1 MTRQLNQ
8 TGPFQQRRRRPTL
21 ELPPITLMGPG
32 IRPPEQQIQTSW
44 EEDLGLGDLVRAL
57 SIDRRYQSYTT
68 RVLTALVTDPEVIRW
83 RQSVLVDFVNNPALV
98 DAIADLLP
106 RLGGLGRRNA
116 MLGGRTRNLLLEVVD
131 QLTGLELF
139 CEMVDRLGDALNQAV
154 LTAHPLIEAQYN
166 LAALRNQPDFQ
177 ELKAE
182 LPALRAPLSDIHS
195 VTVGIN
201 LDPELQ
207 PESAALLAI
216 NDFRWSDTNSL
227 LDRLIG
233 RAGHAPTE
241 STLATLHRL
250 PGEMDQRMLAP
261 LYHDLN
267 KVMEQTAK
275 PIARALE
282 RYTATG
288 TVPLSGLENEL
299 AFFAGAARLIGRLR
313 ARGIPFCLPE
323 IAHLDER
330 TTHIDDL
337 YPVLVALQPESN
349 PVANPAHLNGAWRI
363 AVLTGPNSGGKTTY
377 LRAVGLAQVMAQAG
391 LMIPAARARISPVER
406 VLTHFPALENRQ
418 QGRLAEEAERLRL
431 LFQQA
436 IPRSLVLLNETFAST
451 SSGEATYLA
460 QDMLCGL
467 RAFGLR
473 AIYAT
478 HLTELADHFEEIE
491 RAVEGESRLVSL
503 VAGVD
508 LDAAGEA
515 TPTYRIAP
523 GLPHARSYAQEI
535 ARRHGIRLDQ
545 LLAMKRTAPDVTS

>member
-1 MTRQLNQ
+1 M
-8 TGPFQQRRRRPTL
+8 
-21 ELPPITLMGPG
+21 
-32 IRPPEQQIQTSW
+32 
-44 EEDLGLGDLVRAL
+44 
-57 SIDRRYQSYTT
+57 
-68 RVLTALVTDPEVIRW
+68 
-83 RQSVLVDFVNNPALV
+83 
-98 DAIADLLP
+98 
-106 RLGGLGRRNA
+106 
-116 MLGGRTRNLLLEVVD
+116 
-131 QLTGLELF
+131 
-139 CEMVDRLGDALNQAV
+139 
-154 LTAHPLIEAQYN
+154 
-166 LAALRNQPDFQ
+166 
-177 ELKAE
+177 
-182 LPALRAPLSDIHS
+182 
-195 VTVGIN
+195 
-201 LDPELQ
+201 
-207 PESAALLAI
+207 
-216 NDFRWSDTNSL
+216 
-227 LDRLIG
+227 
-233 RAGHAPTE
+233 
-241 STLATLHRL
+241 
-250 PGEMDQRMLAP
+250 
-261 LYHDLN
+261 
-267 KVMEQTAK
+267 
-275 PIARALE
+275 
-282 RYTATG
+282 
-288 TVPLSGLENEL
+288 
-299 AFFAGAARLIGRLR
+299 
-313 ARGIPFCLPE
+313 
-323 IAHLDER
+323 
-330 TTHIDDL
+330 
-337 YPVLVALQPESN
+337 LVALQPESN

>member
-32 IRPPEQQIQTSW
+32 LRPPEQQIQTTW
-44 EEDLGLGDLVRAL
+44 EDDLGLGDLVRAL
-57 SIDRRYQSYTT
+57 SLDRRYQSYTT

-83 RQSVLVDFVNNPALV
+83 RQGVLVDFVNNPTLV

-139 CEMVDRLGDALNQAV
+139 CEMVDRLGDALNQAI

-166 LAALRNQPDFQ
+166 LAALRTQPDFQ

-323 IAHLDER
+323 IAHPDER
-330 TTHIDDL
+330 MTHIDDL
-337 YPVLVALQPESN
+337 YPVLVALQPEAH

-391 LMIPAARARISPVER
+391 LMLPAVRARISPVER
-406 VLTHFPALENRQ
+406 LLTHFPALENRQ

-460 QDMLCGL
+460 QDMLGGL

-503 VAGVD
+503 VAGVE

-545 LLAMKRTAPDVTS
+545 LLAMKRIAPDVTT

>member
-1 MTRQLNQ
+1 MARSTGSLN
-8 TGPFQQRRRRPTL
+8 PFQSNRRRPAL
-21 ELPPITLMGPG
+21 NLPSITLMGPG
-32 IRPPEQQIQTSW
+32 GRPPEQHHPAAW
-44 EEDLGLGDLVRAL
+44 EEDMGLGDLVRAL
-57 SIDRRYQSYTT
+57 ALDRRYQPYAG
-68 RVLTALVTDPEVIRW
+68 RVLGTLVTDPAVIRW
-83 RQSVLVDFVNNPALV
+83 RQAVLIDFVQNPALV
-98 DAIADLLP
+98 ESIAELLP
-106 RLGGLGRRNA
+106 RLGGLGKRQA

-139 CEMVDRLGDALNQAV
+139 CEMVERLGEALAR
-154 LTAHPLIEAQYN
+154 AHLNAPPLIEARHS
-166 LAALRNQPDFQ
+166 LAALRVEPDFQ
-177 ELKAE
+177 ALQAE

-195 VTVGIN
+195 LTIGIN

-216 NDFRWSDTNSL
+216 NDFRWSDAHSL

-233 RAGHAPTE
+233 RAEHAPSE
-241 STLATLHRL
+241 PTLATLHRL
-250 PGEMDQRMLAP
+250 PGEMDQRLLAP

-288 TVPLSGLENEL
+288 TVPLAGLEQEL
-299 AFFAGAARLIGRLR
+299 AFFAGASRLIARLR
-313 ARGIPFCLPE
+313 AQGIPCCLPE
-323 IAHLDER
+323 IAPPEDRL
-330 TTHIDDL
+330 THIDDL
-337 YPVLVALQPESN
+337 YPVLVALQAGGQ
-349 PVANPAHLNGAWRI
+349 PVPNPAHLNGDWRI

-377 LRAVGLAQVMAQAG
+377 LRAVGLAQIMAQAG
-391 LMIPAARARISPVER
+391 LMIPAARARLSPVDR
-406 VLTHFPALENRQ
+406 LLTHFPALESRQ
-418 QGRLAEEAERLRL
+418 QGRLAEEAERLRQ

-436 IPRSLVLLNETFAST
+436 TPLAMVLLNETFAST

-467 RAFGLR
+467 RALGLR

-478 HLTELADHFEEIE
+478 HLTELAAHFEEIE
-491 RAVEGESRLVSL
+491 RTVEGESRLVSL
-503 VAGVD
+503 VAGVE

-515 TPTYRIAP
+515 SPTYRIAP

-545 LLAMKRTAPDVTS
+545 LLAMKRGEG

>member
-1 MTRQLNQ
+1 MTRPLNQ
-8 TGPFQQRRRRPTL
+8 TGTFLARRRRPAL
-21 ELPPITLMGPG
+21 DLPPISLMGPG
-32 IRPPEQQIQTSW
+32 GRPPEQHTTLLW
-44 EEDLGLGDLVRAL
+44 EEDLGLADLVRAL
-57 SIDRRYQSYTT
+57 ALDRRYQPYTT
-68 RVLTALVTDPEVIRW
+68 RVLTALTIDPAVIRW
-83 RQSVLVDFVNNPALV
+83 RQGVLVDFVNNPALV
-98 DAIADLLP
+98 DAIAGLLP
-106 RLGGLGRRNA
+106 RLGGLGRRNT

-139 CEMVDRLGDALNQAV
+139 CEMVERLGDALNRSA
-154 LTAHPLIEAQYN
+154 LAAPPLIEAQYS
-166 LAALRNQPDFQ
+166 LAALRSQDAFQ

-182 LPALRAPLSDIHS
+182 LPTLRAPLSDIHS

-216 NDFRWSDTNSL
+216 NDFRWSDAHSL

-233 RAGHAPTE
+233 RGEHAPTE
-241 STLATLHRL
+241 PTLATLHRL

-282 RYTATG
+282 RFTATG
-288 TVPLSGLENEL
+288 TAPMAGLENEL
-299 AFFAGAARLIGRLR
+299 AFFAGAARLIRRLR
-313 ARGIPFCLPE
+313 AQGISVCLPE
-323 IAHLDER
+323 IAHPDER
-330 TTHIDDL
+330 MTHMDDL
-337 YPVLVALQPESN
+337 YPVLVALQPEAR
-349 PVANPAHLNGAWRI
+349 PVANPAHLVGEWRI

-391 LMIPAARARISPVER
+391 LMLPAARARVSPVER

-436 IPRSLVLLNETFAST
+436 TPRTLVLLNETFAST

-467 RAFGLR
+467 RALGLR

-503 VAGVD
+503 VAGVE

-515 TPTYRIAP
+515 SPTYRIAP

-545 LLAMKRTAPDVTS
+545 LLAMKRSAPDNPA